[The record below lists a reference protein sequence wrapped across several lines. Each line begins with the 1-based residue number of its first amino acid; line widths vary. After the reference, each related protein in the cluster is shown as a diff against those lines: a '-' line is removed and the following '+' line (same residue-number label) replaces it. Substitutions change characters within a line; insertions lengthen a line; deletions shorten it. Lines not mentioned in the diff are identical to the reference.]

1 MRGRRSYWPGNSITK
16 TITLPTIT
24 TLTELIYIT
33 EIKCTVWGDVDVM
46 EAEWIM
52 VVKRRGQNEHL
63 KQGERTKT
71 NLYSIISKLTLIHE
85 NITNSNILIVC
96 IYIYV

>member
-1 MRGRRSYWPGNSITK
+1 
-16 TITLPTIT
+16 
-24 TLTELIYIT
+24 
-33 EIKCTVWGDVDVM
+33 
-46 EAEWIM
+46 M

-63 KQGERTKT
+63 KTRRTKT

-96 IYIYV
+96 IYMCELVCVCVCVCVTQLNYKKNCKIKMSFFYD

>member
-1 MRGRRSYWPGNSITK
+1 
-16 TITLPTIT
+16 
-24 TLTELIYIT
+24 
-33 EIKCTVWGDVDVM
+33 
-46 EAEWIM
+46 M

-85 NITNSNILIVC
+85 NITNSTNILIVC
-96 IYIYV
+96 IYICVSSCVYVCVCVTQLNYKKNCKIKMSFFYD